1 MKFVFLRKEMN
12 RSARKRRTMTPVEA
26 LGSLSVSVEE
36 QNDTDEPDEI
46 DIRLVKKLSEIFV

>member
-1 MKFVFLRKEMN
+1 MN
-12 RSARKRRTMTPVEA
+12 RSARKRRTMTPIEA

-36 QNDTDEPDEI
+36 QDSQNDTDEPDEI